1 MTFRL
6 SLTTKIRKPK
16 HTRLKFDLE
25 KQTDLNVLETSQAMI
40 GGKSAPLTIMNIED
54 TDMDSMI
61 TTYNTATTET
71 ASVILGKHR
80 QKKKTL
86 GH

>member
-1 MTFRL
+1 
-6 SLTTKIRKPK
+6 
-16 HTRLKFDLE
+16 
-25 KQTDLNVLETSQAMI
+25 MI
-40 GGKSAPLTIMNIED
+40 GGKFAPLTIMNIED

-80 QKKKTL
+80 QKKKNL